1 MIEKIKLDSLNFK
14 EIVIKEDVEKVSLKE
29 VFDKILP
36 LFEKSY
42 KISKK
47 YDTRSKFS
55 EDEDYINTRIEI
67 GEILLLLRKS
77 YKNFGLSEEDQ
88 EFLKELNLRWERFI
102 RDFPVFNEE
111 VERLFTFWFLSYL
124 DVLEIPFDSDFK
136 TTSFVDLFFFEKIID
151 YIVSEKGEE
160 KISEEDILEKFQ
172 RFTSPIDHYRA
183 ILLILQNLKLE
194 GELKQMLL
202 DGIEKLHKKIKN
214 KISDQSFFVEK
225 VNVYLKQE
233 SYDKTKE
240 FFLKRGE
247 IFLKNDPLFYFSLY
261 KKIKDFYG
269 DENFLVEYFNDVNRI
284 KNIMGLVDNSRKTI
298 LILQILL
305 KVKITN
311 SETKKF
317 LLDSVEKVWKFSET
331 IMDVSEIVSVI
342 GIYIKEE
349 DLKKAVEIF
358 NSYEIYVLNY
368 DPTAYLRFLIKF
380 FLNSVINI
388 EEHLKYEIMVKIL
401 YYARF
406 LKEEENRHFFVI
418 WEFLSLFNYPL
429 ELVNIF
435 LESLSLFKLKENTIL
450 FKEKQCLYEYL
461 KTLKKED
468 NKFCKFVFDLNIKG
482 EKFFFS
488 EGNII
493 DFSKKVEKRTVEKI
507 SHISKSKNSILVTP
521 LDNYLVKYYY
531 KTEEMET
538 LLPEERMEEYIF
550 LNSVEKNNQ
559 IFVIGIKKE
568 SFRKKWIENI
578 GKLELLSFNIINK
591 TLVLE
596 EKLKIGKY
604 LRAISISEDD
614 SIALLDI
621 GDEVKKIYILNTRFE
636 ILDILYENE
645 ITPSLKFKFPLDFRF
660 LNDKDIYILDMG
672 NSTLFGLNIDSKK
685 LFFTKE
691 IAEYTIR
698 SFDFDSKGNLY
709 VSSFYNNVVY
719 KFNKEGE
726 ILGRGKI
733 PFQNIDG
740 VIIVENLIFIH
751 NIKNGKI
758 FRGLLEEA

>member
-1 MIEKIKLDSLNFK
+1 
-14 EIVIKEDVEKVSLKE
+14 
-29 VFDKILP
+29 
-36 LFEKSY
+36 
-42 KISKK
+42 
-47 YDTRSKFS
+47 
-55 EDEDYINTRIEI
+55 
-67 GEILLLLRKS
+67 
-77 YKNFGLSEEDQ
+77 
-88 EFLKELNLRWERFI
+88 
-102 RDFPVFNEE
+102 
-111 VERLFTFWFLSYL
+111 
-124 DVLEIPFDSDFK
+124 
-136 TTSFVDLFFFEKIID
+136 
-151 YIVSEKGEE
+151 
-160 KISEEDILEKFQ
+160 
-172 RFTSPIDHYRA
+172 
-183 ILLILQNLKLE
+183 
-194 GELKQMLL
+194 
-202 DGIEKLHKKIKN
+202 
-214 KISDQSFFVEK
+214 
-225 VNVYLKQE
+225 
-233 SYDKTKE
+233 
-240 FFLKRGE
+240 
-247 IFLKNDPLFYFSLY
+247 
-261 KKIKDFYG
+261 
-269 DENFLVEYFNDVNRI
+269 
-284 KNIMGLVDNSRKTI
+284 
-298 LILQILL
+298 
-305 KVKITN
+305 
-311 SETKKF
+311 
-317 LLDSVEKVWKFSET
+317 
-331 IMDVSEIVSVI
+331 
-342 GIYIKEE
+342 
-349 DLKKAVEIF
+349 
-358 NSYEIYVLNY
+358 
-368 DPTAYLRFLIKF
+368 
-380 FLNSVINI
+380 
-388 EEHLKYEIMVKIL
+388 
-401 YYARF
+401 
-406 LKEEENRHFFVI
+406 
-418 WEFLSLFNYPL
+418 
-429 ELVNIF
+429 
-435 LESLSLFKLKENTIL
+435 
-450 FKEKQCLYEYL
+450 
-461 KTLKKED
+461 
-468 NKFCKFVFDLNIKG
+468 
-482 EKFFFS
+482 
-488 EGNII
+488 
-493 DFSKKVEKRTVEKI
+493 
-507 SHISKSKNSILVTP
+507 
-521 LDNYLVKYYY
+521 
-531 KTEEMET
+531 MET